1 MSLLGFLGF
10 KGGIGSFLNK
20 FGGASVTY
28 EVNAF
33 DTSGANPSITTYS
46 NVTTGDTKK
55 FTNAGYYVLTVSPTS
70 PPITFDM
77 WTWGAGGAT
86 TVSAYPDDNRGCAGG
101 GVRGRVTVS
110 AGNKLTF
117 LVGGTGVGAQ
127 GPAGSPRAGGFPD
140 GGTGN
145 GASGYYG
152 GGGGGSSRI
161 GSGTIPFP
169 TRNDAPTAY
178 LLIGGG
184 GAAGAGFLSDGP
196 AYAGYGGYPSGAAGS
211 RHYSTFEPIACC
223 GGGGTQSAGGAA
235 GTGGRTGG
243 GVAGAKYSG
252 GPGIG
257 GGGGG
262 GYYGGGGAAGYY
274 AQAGGGSSFIDPS
287 LTNTASFQTVPGT
300 PPFTNAVDDPANPGI
315 KPATAGN
322 GNNAGVVIFKVV

>member
-1 MSLLGFLGF
+1 MSLLGFLGL

-20 FGGASVTY
+20 FGGGASATY

-46 NVTTGDTKK
+46 NVTTGDTQK

-70 PPITFDM
+70 SPITFDM
-77 WTWGAGGAT
+77 WTWGAGGSTYGPA
-86 TVSAYPDDNRGCAGG
+86 PDDTRGCAGG
-101 GVRGRVTVS
+101 GVRGRVNVL
-110 AGNKLTF
+110 AGNTLTF
-117 LVGGTGVGAQ
+117 LVGGTGVG
-127 GPAGSPRAGGFPD
+127 GGAGSGPRAGGFPD
-140 GGTGN
+140 GGAGN
-145 GASGYYG
+145 GVSGYFG

-184 GAAGAGFLSDGP
+184 GAAGSGFLSAGP

-211 RHYSTFEPIACC
+211 RHYESYEPIACC

-235 GTGGRTGG
+235 GTGGRAPGAT
-243 GVAGAKYSG
+243 AGAKYSG
-252 GPGIG
+252 GPGNG

-262 GYYGGGGAAGYY
+262 GFYGGGGASGYY
-274 AQAGGGSSFIDPS
+274 AQAGGGSSFINPS

-322 GNNAGVVIFKVV
+322 GNQAGVVIFKVV